1 MTPFRTTLLAAAF
14 ISISSVALAQTPLT
28 AHPVGLNPSNPT
40 LEQIWAA
47 TFAKIR
53 QPAGPTNS
61 IWDQPPANNAITFN
75 AALQIDDHTM
85 VGVSALFS
93 SGIGCDMGPNG
104 KNAVEQPVICPGKIA
119 LFRDQN
125 IVAVADIPKVC
136 ISSLMKDGDP
146 SYQTI
151 AMLSSDRRQ
160 VFIAGTKN
168 NVPLAGDFSGVK
180 DCTVAV
186 PIPR

>member
-1 MTPFRTTLLAAAF
+1 MTIFRSPLLAAAF
-14 ISISSVALAQTPLT
+14 IAISSLAQAQTPLS
-28 AHPVGLNPSNPT
+28 AHPVGLTPSNPT
-40 LEQIWAA
+40 LEQIWAE

-53 QPAGPTNS
+53 RPAGPTKS
-61 IWDQPPANNAITFN
+61 VWDQAPAVNAITFN
-75 AALQIDDHTM
+75 AALQIDDRTM

-93 SGIGCDMGPNG
+93 NGVGCDMGPNG
-104 KNAVEQPVICPGKIA
+104 KNAIEQPVVCPGKIA
-119 LFRDQN
+119 LFRDQT

-136 ISSLMKDGDP
+136 ISSLMHDRDP
-146 SYQTI
+146 AYQTV
-151 AMLSSDRRQ
+151 AVLSSDRRQ
-160 VFIAGTKN
+160 VFIAGAKD